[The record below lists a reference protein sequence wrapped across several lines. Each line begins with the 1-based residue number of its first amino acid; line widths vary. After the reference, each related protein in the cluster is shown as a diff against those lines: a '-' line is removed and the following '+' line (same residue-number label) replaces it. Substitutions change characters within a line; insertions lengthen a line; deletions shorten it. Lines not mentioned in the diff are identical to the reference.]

1 MELKS
6 HILNF
11 TKTLKEIG
19 QNNLDNYQRNI
30 KTLKIEISD
39 FTNRKTNNA
48 ATYNERENKIYL
60 RDLFIDDSFYH
71 ELLHVA
77 STKVDE
83 DNIYS
88 GISLN
93 DYNVGLNEGF
103 TQLLTEEYF
112 SINKED
118 TLTYPYETLVAK
130 IIYLIMG
137 KDMLNS
143 YLQADINGFLNN
155 LSNYF

>member
-6 HILNF
+6 YILNF

-71 ELLHVA
+71 EP
-77 STKVDE
+77 
-83 DNIYS
+83 
-88 GISLN
+88 G
-93 DYNVGLNEGF
+93 
-103 TQLLTEEYF
+103 
-112 SINKED
+112 
-118 TLTYPYETLVAK
+118 
-130 IIYLIMG
+130 
-137 KDMLNS
+137 
-143 YLQADINGFLNN
+143 
-155 LSNYF
+155 